1 MNTLAN
7 GNMCKR
13 RKVFSFN
20 SELYKV
26 TGVQKVLMDIHHAVK
41 EDYDAII
48 VGTVSYGMV
57 DKSHQIFEDEYKQFK
72 NPFMF
77 YDSIVVLH
85 ERKFLLLFWILNHI
99 FFQHIK
105 LVYVHHN
112 IFHNH
117 KVMAIMPTTVVS
129 ISDKCTENLMNYFKV
144 PKRHIHK
151 ISNCVRELY
160 PHFHDCPQADYIS
173 IIYPARINNIKRQ
186 IEVYKHLKGKVKEQI
201 KIKFVGTGPCYEELR
216 KIIAGDSQ
224 FECLGFR
231 NDVLDLLQKS
241 NYMMLFSTTEGLPIT
256 LIEASMCGCPI
267 ICNDVGGNLEI
278 AHDGENAFIA
288 NSWNELV
295 CVLNSLL
302 DIPKDDYMAMCAKSR
317 EIYLSRFTFDMFKQ
331 KYLELFSI
339 L

>member
-1 MNTLAN
+1 H
-7 GNMCKR
+7 K
-13 RKVFSFN
+13 
-20 SELYKV
+20 
-26 TGVQKVLMDIHHAVK
+26 LM
-41 EDYDAII
+41 
-48 VGTVSYGMV
+48 S
-57 DKSHQIFEDEYKQFK
+57 
-72 NPFMF
+72 
-77 YDSIVVLH
+77 
-85 ERKFLLLFWILNHI
+85 
-99 FFQHIK
+99 
-105 LVYVHHN
+105 
-112 IFHNH
+112 
-117 KVMAIMPTTVVS
+117 IMPTTVVS

-160 PHFHDCPQADYIS
+160 PHFHDCPQVDYIS